1 MKRFQYRL
9 ETVLN
14 YKNQVLEDLR
24 GQHGAA
30 VRKVA
35 KKQEEIDGIH
45 RRIDSYCEALD
56 GKKKDGCAMELRLY
70 DMCIARTADILD
82 RENQRLEALKEQER
96 KKRAEVIRANVDA
109 ARYEKLKERRWSEYC
124 FEQMKKEEAF
134 IEEFV
139 NHAAA
144 GEKRYAERRKRQ

>member
-24 GQHGAA
+24 SQHGAA
-30 VRKVA
+30 ARRVA

-45 RRIDSYCEALD
+45 QRMDGYCTVLD

-70 DMCIARTADILD
+70 DMCIARTADLLEQ
-82 RENQRLEALKEQER
+82 ENRRLAALKDQEQ

-109 ARYEKLKERRWSEYC
+109 VRYEKLKEKRWGEYQT
-124 FEQMKKEEAF
+124 EQMKREEAF

-139 NHAAA
+139 SHAA
-144 GEKRYAERRKRQ
+144 GGKRHTEGRKRQ